1 MILIAISFHGNKG
14 ILRAVVDAPR
24 KYLEPRLFKSKENT
38 LSDINEALQKGQFRS
53 FAVKGR
59 GPDPQD
65 PLVGRMYPY
74 LRLS

>member
-1 MILIAISFHGNKG
+1 MVLIAISFHGNEG
-14 ILRAVVDAPR
+14 ILRAGVEAPR
-24 KYLEPRLFKSKENT
+24 KFLEPRLFKSKDST
-38 LSDINEALQKGQFRS
+38 LSDINGALQKGQFRS
-53 FAVKGR
+53 FAEKGR